1 MSRIN
6 YSYTTNNG
14 SRSVNEDS
22 VGCFSNENIHCF
34 VVCDGLG
41 GHGMGDIA
49 SKTVVDE
56 FEKQFMTA
64 TDYSQLLPV
73 AFESA
78 QSALLEEQSER
89 NAKRKMKTTCV
100 ALITDE
106 KNAYIGHVGDSR
118 LYVFYKNKVK
128 FRTLDHSIPQMLV
141 LSKEIKESEIR
152 NHPERSY
159 VLRVMG
165 INWEEPMYE
174 ISQTEKLKKCQAF
187 LLCTDGFWE
196 LILEEDM
203 CRLLKESGSPEE
215 WLNKMTE
222 IVKQNGEG
230 KNMDNYSAIAVWN
243 TK

>member
-1 MSRIN
+1 MILEQ
-6 YSYTTNNG
+6 SYITNLG
-14 SRSVNEDS
+14 SRSANEDS
-22 VGCFSNENIHCF
+22 VGCFSNGINHCY

-41 GHGMGDIA
+41 GHGMGDVA
-49 SKTVVDE
+49 SQLVVDV
-56 FEKQFMTA
+56 FESQF
-64 TDYSQLLPV
+64 SQTKNMANFLPS
-73 AFESA
+73 AFEAA
-78 QSALLEEQSER
+78 QSILLSEQADR

-100 ALITDE
+100 ALVVDD
-106 KNAYIGHVGDSR
+106 KNAYIGHIGDSR

-128 FRTLDHSIPQMLV
+128 YRTLDHSIPQMLV

-152 NHPERSY
+152 NHPERNI

-174 ISQTEKLKKCQAF
+174 ISKTEKLKKCQAF

-196 LILEEDM
+196 LILEDDM
-203 CRLLKESGSPEE
+203 CRLLKESDSPEE
-215 WLNKMTE
+215 WLNTMTE

>member
-1 MSRIN
+1 MLLYSNKTNRASRA
-6 YSYTTNNG
+6 
-14 SRSVNEDS
+14 VNEDS
-22 VGCFSNENIHCF
+22 IGCFSNGVNHCF

-49 SKTVVDE
+49 SQLVVDV
-56 FEKQFMTA
+56 FESRFSQSESMT
-64 TDYSQLLPV
+64 DFLPS
-73 AFESA
+73 AFEAA
-78 QSALLEEQSER
+78 QAILMREQVER
-89 NAKRKMKTTCV
+89 NAKNKMKTTCV
-100 ALITDE
+100 ALADKK
-106 KNAYIGHVGDSR
+106 KNAYIGHIGDSR

-128 FRTLDHSIPQMLV
+128 YRTLDHSIPQMLV

-152 NHPERSY
+152 HHPERNY

-165 INWEEPMYE
+165 VNWEEPMYE
-174 ISQTEKLKKCQAF
+174 ISKTEKLKKCQAF

-203 CRLLKESGSPEE
+203 CRLLKESGSPQE
-215 WLNKMTE
+215 WLNQMTE

-243 TK
+243 SK